1 MQVSQN
7 QQLQRHINE
16 LKAQESAR
24 AEALTQDWA
33 GTVQELKDA
42 LQLARDQVQEREAV
56 FQAVEEDYKQ
66 QLAAA
71 REVQE
76 SKDVLNARIQ
86 SQ

>member
-1 MQVSQN
+1 M
-7 QQLQRHINE
+7 
-16 LKAQESAR
+16 
-24 AEALTQDWA
+24 
-33 GTVQELKDA
+33 QELKDA